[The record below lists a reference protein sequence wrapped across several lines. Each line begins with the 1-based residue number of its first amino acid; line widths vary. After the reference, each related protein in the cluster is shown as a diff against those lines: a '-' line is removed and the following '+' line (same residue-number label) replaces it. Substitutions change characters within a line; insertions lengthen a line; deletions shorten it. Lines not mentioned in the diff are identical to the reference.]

1 MNVDPAIQA
10 AIRDSVKRHGQEV
23 ALADKLIRWFD
34 EVVSGNE
41 DIDSEDAVYKRLD
54 LLFRAVETA
63 EPQEDKE

>member
-1 MNVDPAIQA
+1 MNVDSAIQA
-10 AIRDSVKRHGQEV
+10 AIRDSVKRRGQEV

-41 DIDSEDAVYKRLD
+41 DIDSKDAVYKRLD

>member
-10 AIRDSVKRHGQEV
+10 AIRDSVKQQGQEV